1 MPYNIT
7 LSIPQSSTLRSFS
20 NFKKETLGLDTE
32 LTAVFHYKK
41 NNPQVCNDCKT
52 YSILWMKGFN
62 TLYRIKDF

>member
-7 LSIPQSSTLRSFS
+7 FSIPQSSTLRSFS

-41 NNPQVCNDCKT
+41 TIHKYVTIAKH
-52 YSILWMKGFN
+52 ILFYG
-62 TLYRIKDF
+62 